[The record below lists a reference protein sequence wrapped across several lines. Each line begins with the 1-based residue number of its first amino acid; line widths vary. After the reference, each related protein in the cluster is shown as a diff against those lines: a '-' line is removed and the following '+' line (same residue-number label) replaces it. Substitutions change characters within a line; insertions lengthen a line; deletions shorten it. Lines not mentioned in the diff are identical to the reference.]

1 MAEQPGGYVGSMQ
14 TGTITNGQ
22 AYQAKTI
29 KGLRC
34 AGGFAGEMINGGAAK
49 LGGVDIL
56 GLNLQLGQMLQVL
69 NVFVPV
75 IKKSSVD
82 GYQSGLIVQSE
93 GVDDKDTCGYA
104 GGYVGKLIGGRSGAE
119 NDARCKVTKL
129 RRVEGRSYVGVRRK
143 LKTRKC
149 SNSGSYCRRR
159 IT

>member
-1 MAEQPGGYVGSMQ
+1 MQ

-75 IKKSSVD
+75 IKKSSVE

-104 GGYVGKLIGGRSGAE
+104 EVM
-119 NDARCKVTKL
+119 
-129 RRVEGRSYVGVRRK
+129 
-143 LKTRKC
+143 
-149 SNSGSYCRRR
+149 
-159 IT
+159 